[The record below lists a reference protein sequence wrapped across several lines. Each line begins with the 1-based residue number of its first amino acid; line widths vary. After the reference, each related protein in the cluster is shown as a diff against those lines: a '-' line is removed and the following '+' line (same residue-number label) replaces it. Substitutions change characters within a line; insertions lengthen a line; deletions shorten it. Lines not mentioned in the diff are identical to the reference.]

1 MFCISVSYRKTESDI
16 RQRFAFS
23 EDEQKEFLSKLLS
36 LDIIS
41 GGVLVSTCN
50 RIELYVTGHKEED
63 RLLDFSGMSEA
74 KKLKFIEENFAK
86 YKNLPCEVIRKNCL
100 FYYGKKAVTHL
111 YKVVCGLDSKIIGE
125 DEILHQVKDAYA
137 VSQEIGAVDGELN
150 ILFQGA
156 FNCAKL
162 SKSETDIAK
171 TPISIGTLTANYI
184 EEYMRGGFGETEK
197 IKQDNGSD
205 ISRKVLVIGAGGK
218 IGSIVAK
225 NLIAKDIAVI
235 GTTRTHKGDM
245 PPYYMEGVEWVD
257 FDKRYDYLN
266 KVSVVVSATKSPHYT
281 ITHSELSKSY
291 RQDRPLLLIDLAIPF
306 DIDKDASLLED
317 VELLDMDYFN
327 ALSSSN
333 NDAKL
338 SEARKMEMIV
348 LQCVDEVVKRL
359 LVRNFLLIK
368 PDGEAWLFKMIY
380 YLKEILDSE
389 TLKNVLEKIYLQEVG
404 GL

>member
-1 MFCISVSYRKTESDI
+1 
-16 RQRFAFS
+16 
-23 EDEQKEFLSKLLS
+23 
-36 LDIIS
+36 
-41 GGVLVSTCN
+41 
-50 RIELYVTGHKEED
+50 
-63 RLLDFSGMSEA
+63 
-74 KKLKFIEENFAK
+74 
-86 YKNLPCEVIRKNCL
+86 
-100 FYYGKKAVTHL
+100 
-111 YKVVCGLDSKIIGE
+111 
-125 DEILHQVKDAYA
+125 
-137 VSQEIGAVDGELN
+137 
-150 ILFQGA
+150 
-156 FNCAKL
+156 
-162 SKSETDIAK
+162 
-171 TPISIGTLTANYI
+171 
-184 EEYMRGGFGETEK
+184 
-197 IKQDNGSD
+197 
-205 ISRKVLVIGAGGK
+205 
-218 IGSIVAK
+218 
-225 NLIAKDIAVI
+225 
-235 GTTRTHKGDM
+235 
-245 PPYYMEGVEWVD
+245 
-257 FDKRYDYLN
+257 
-266 KVSVVVSATKSPHYT
+266 VVVSATKSPHYT